1 MQETSEKQ
9 IQEANKMWQKIES
22 NKTGRALDKK
32 ECKERSDEFVT
43 IKCDGNCYWLLG
55 SWAHGDWLTTVT
67 R

>member
-9 IQEANKMWQKIES
+9 IHEANKMWQKIES

-32 ECKERSDEFVT
+32 ECKEWSDEFVT
-43 IKCDGNCYWLLG
+43 KFIGNCYWLLG
-55 SWAHGDWLTTVT
+55 SLAHGYWLTTVT

>member
-43 IKCDGNCYWLLG
+43 EFDGNCY
-55 SWAHGDWLTTVT
+55 
-67 R
+67 